1 MYQFFAIKMT
11 HIYFPRFRTSVNEI
25 KTQKLSENVLTT
37 EQANSREESV
47 RHSKWKRP
55 HWWHL

>member
-1 MYQFFAIKMT
+1 MT
-11 HIYFPRFRTSVNEI
+11 HIYFPRFRISVNET

-55 HWWHL
+55 HWWHLN